1 MLPFESAPT
10 TDLYLTTC
18 QDFETVLT
26 SPFGEGQRKQLVY
39 PRKISDYLFGQGM
52 GGSELA
58 SGEGTKQWLEEM
70 WQEAETS

>member
-1 MLPFESAPT
+1 MGNSWFIQEKSQTTSLARRES
-10 TDLYLTTC
+10 
-18 QDFETVLT
+18 
-26 SPFGEGQRKQLVY
+26 
-39 PRKISDYLFGQGM
+39 QGM